1 MALKAT
7 IFKATL
13 EISDLE
19 RQYYA
24 THALTLAQ
32 HPSETEARM
41 MVRLLAFALFADEE
55 LKFTRGLSSVEEP
68 ELWQKSLSGELEL
81 WIDLGQPEV
90 RRLRQACGKARRVVV
105 VTSGGRAAEIWYQ
118 KNREELGRLKNLTVI
133 NLVIQDQETLADL
146 VGRNMEL
153 QLTISDGPIWLTG
166 NDRTVEIAREKWQ
179 D

>member
-7 IFKATL
+7 ICKAVL

-19 RQYYA
+19 RQYYG
-24 THALTLAQ
+24 THALTIAQ

-41 MVRLLAFALFADEE
+41 MIRLLAFALYADEE

-68 ELWQKSLSGELEL
+68 EIWQKSLSGELEL

-90 RRLRQACGKARRVVV
+90 RRLRQASGKARRVVV

-118 KNREELGRLKNLTVI
+118 KNRDELARLKNLTVI
-133 NLVIQDQETLADL
+133 NLAVQDQETLAGL

-153 QLTISDGPIWLTG
+153 QLTISDGQIWLTG
-166 NDRTVEIAREKWQ
+166 NDRTVEITKEKWQ
-179 D
+179 G

>member
-13 EISDLE
+13 QISDLE

-24 THALTLAQ
+24 THELTIAQ
-32 HPSETEARM
+32 HPSETATRM
-41 MVRLLAFALFADEE
+41 LIRLLAFALYADAE

-118 KNREELGRLKNLTVI
+118 KNREELARLKNLTII
-133 NLVIQDQETLADL
+133 NLIVPDQEALTSL
-146 VGRNMEL
+146 VERNMEL
-153 QLTISDGPIWLTG
+153 QLTISEGEIWLTG
-166 NDRTVEIAREKWQ
+166 HDTTVEISRERWQ
-179 D
+179 G

>member
-7 IFKATL
+7 IFKAVL
-13 EISDLE
+13 QISDLE
-19 RQYYA
+19 RQYYG
-24 THALTLAQ
+24 THALTVAQ

-41 MVRLLAFALFADEE
+41 MIRLLAFALHADEG

-90 RRLRQACGKARRVVV
+90 RRLRQASGKARRVVV

-118 KNREELGRLKNLTVI
+118 KNREELARMKNLTVI
-133 NLVIQDQETLADL
+133 NLAVQDQETLAGL

-153 QLTISDGPIWLTG
+153 QLTISDGQIWLTG
-166 NDRTVEIAREKWQ
+166 NDRTVEIIKERWQ
-179 D
+179 G

>member
-7 IFKATL
+7 IFKAVL

-19 RQYYA
+19 RQYYG
-24 THALTLAQ
+24 THALTVAQ

-41 MVRLLAFALFADEE
+41 MVRLLAFALHADEE

-68 ELWQKSLSGELEL
+68 EIWQKSLSGELEL

-90 RRLRQACGKARRVVV
+90 RRLRQASGKARRVVV

-118 KNREELGRLKNLTVI
+118 KNREELARMKNLTVI
-133 NLVIQDQETLADL
+133 NLAVQDQETLAGL

-153 QLTISDGPIWLTG
+153 QLTISDGQIWLTANG
-166 NDRTVEIAREKWQ
+166 QTVEIALERWQ
-179 D
+179 G